1 MRLKGVVMCVTAV
14 SLILGGCRD
23 TAKQKEMCIRDR
35 HNGEERP
42 ALQKVSAMEDK
53 IMLEKE

>member
-23 TAKQKEMCIRDR
+23 TAKQKADVT
-35 HNGEERP
+35 
-42 ALQKVSAMEDK
+42 VSADTAEP
-53 IMLEKE
+53 EEQEAAEEENSY